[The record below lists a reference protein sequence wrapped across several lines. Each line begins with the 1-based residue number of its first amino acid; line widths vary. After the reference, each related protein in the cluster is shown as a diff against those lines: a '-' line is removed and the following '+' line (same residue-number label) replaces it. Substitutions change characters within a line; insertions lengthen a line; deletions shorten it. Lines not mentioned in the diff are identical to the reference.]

1 MEVPMTLRPALMLSC
16 ALGALSLAG
25 RVEAQAFNGDP
36 TTIAGTVSYDR
47 ATPGVETITLDSPS
61 AIIRW
66 VPNVGGNPLIFLPSG
81 RTATFVNGISNSN
94 FAVLN
99 RIQAN
104 VPIRFDGTVL
114 SRLVDAGTGTSAPGG
129 TVIFE
134 SPGGIIVGPKALFD
148 VGNLIL
154 TTLTVATDGGGN
166 FIDAS
171 GAFHFSGGAKAGV
184 IVEPGGQILANTQG
198 SYIGLIAPVIQ
209 QGGTVRVNGSVA
221 YVAAEDVEFRVNAGL
236 FDIVVG
242 AGSQFPVPL
251 VHTGATGGPASTGAG
266 DVQRIYMV
274 AVPKNTAITA
284 ILQGNVGFDPAVVA
298 GVENGAIVLSAGYS
312 VVGGEPDRFADFT
325 AGPVPGLDAS
335 FEIRGGTISSDLFG
349 YAVTNMLANGSATG
363 SLAFDQD
370 VSLFGGVWAA
380 LSAGPNQVVT
390 VGGNAFVSAA
400 HFRTIKL
407 NPIDLVGG
415 TAQIFA
421 DGGGSVDISGNAIV
435 DASAQGVVNVVTST
449 AGHGTGGTA
458 GLFADTGGSVR
469 VRGNASVLATGV
481 GGMLDLSPNRGGTG
495 QGGVALVE
503 GRNGGQV
510 QLDGALAM
518 DASGTGSRS
527 NGSANPGA
535 AGTGGDAHVAAIGGG
550 TVTVAGATAL
560 TANGTGGEVTGGA
573 IPGGTGQ
580 GGIVSLAAA
589 GTVTFAGDPVL
600 NANGFGAAGP
610 TGGTAQGGTI
620 LLAATPVPGAPVGS
634 VLTAGTVTGTASATG
649 AAAAG
654 NTPGEWHVTAG
665 AGSLV
670 DLANLTLTA
679 AVNGPPATLPFS
691 SLEALRGRIN
701 VTQTA
706 TLATPADIRVIGDGL
721 GLITGGLL
729 DIDAGG
735 DVTVTHTSRGANF
748 TIDVTD
754 LDIDG
759 ANVTVAA
766 GSATRASNRTDVAA
780 GAAMTVGGVM
790 DGREIVITS
799 ASADVLAGGSIGGA
813 TTELADIRATGNASV
828 AGTMLGR
835 NILVASNGLTVAG
848 TGIVGGAATDQ
859 TELRATGNAAIAGRV
874 LGGSILV
881 TAADINVA
889 QTGAVGDATTQL
901 TDIRATGNAS
911 VAGTILGRNILLA
924 SNALTVTGTG
934 IIGGGTTDQTELRTT
949 GTSAISGRILGRSIL
964 VTAAAVNVAAPG
976 AVGDA
981 STQQADIR
989 ATGNA
994 AIAGTVLGRTINIQG
1009 ATLTVPVGGTIGGA
1023 GTDQARLTALGNA
1036 GIAGR
1041 VLGRDIQ
1048 IASADID
1055 LTGAVGDAGT
1065 QLATLTV
1072 NPTTSAAT
1080 LGGAAQGP
1088 GYTLTNAEAG
1098 RIRADALTL
1107 NVPALAGGPA
1117 LFVRDVTFNG
1127 GGAAAGIGTLAIV
1140 TPGIARV
1147 EGNLLLAN
1155 ARAADGIS
1163 FTATQRLE
1171 VVTPAG
1177 SIRVRDAAAAPGGTM
1192 ALASN
1197 NLWVASAAVIDRLRL
1212 NPNYAGRDADL
1223 LDNGGADVPRG
1234 YVEANAVALNSGGT
1248 LFVQNSG
1255 LGLGTFATGLDFGGV
1270 TAGPGGLIVRSTGP
1284 APATVTA
1291 FGRRLNADGSFTTGY
1306 DFFFA
1311 VNFSPAPGN
1320 FTAGSTFNTCIIP
1333 TGQCAAR
1340 PPANAIPGRDP
1351 TTGPTGGSDS
1361 VQLPPGAEGDDLV
1374 DTSFATEGLIEE
1386 PVTSGGESILWGRD
1400 CDRDDDGDCDEVQP

>member
-16 ALGALSLAG
+16 ALGALSLAA
-25 RVEAQAFNGDP
+25 RAEAQAFNGNP

-47 ATPGVETITLDSPS
+47 ATPGVETISLDSSS

-66 VPNVGGNPLIFLPSG
+66 DPNVGGNPLVFLPAG

-99 RIQAN
+99 RIQTN
-104 VPIRFDGTVL
+104 VPIRFDGTVI

-154 TTLTVATDGGGN
+154 TTLTVATDAGNN
-166 FIDAS
+166 FIDAT
-171 GAFHFSGGAKAGV
+171 GALHFSGGAKAGV
-184 IVEPGGQILANTQG
+184 TIESGGQILANSQG
-198 SYIGLIAPVIQ
+198 SYVGLIAPVIQ
-209 QGGTVRVNGSVA
+209 QGGTVRVNGSIA

-236 FDIVVG
+236 FDIIVK
-242 AGSQFPVPL
+242 AGSQNPFPL
-251 VHTGATGGPASTGAG
+251 THTGATGGPASTGAG
-266 DVQRIYMV
+266 DVHRIYMV

-335 FEIRGGTISSDLFG
+335 FEVRGGTITSDLFG

-363 SLAFDQD
+363 SLAFQQD
-370 VSLFGGVWAA
+370 VSLFGGVQAA
-380 LSAGPNQVVT
+380 LSAGASQVVT
-390 VGGNAFVSAA
+390 VGGNALVSAA
-400 HFRTIKL
+400 HFRTINL
-407 NPIDLVGG
+407 NPIDLAGG

-421 DGGGSVDISGNAIV
+421 DGGGSVDIFGNAIV
-435 DASAQGVVNVVTST
+435 DASAQGVVNVLTSI

-458 GLFADTGGSVR
+458 GLFANSGGTVR
-469 VRGNASVLATGV
+469 VRGDTQLLATGT
-481 GGMLDLSPNRGGTG
+481 GGMLDLSPNRGGNG

-510 QLDGALAM
+510 QLDGILAM

-535 AGTGGDAHVAAIGGG
+535 TGTGGDAHVAALGGG
-550 TVTVAGATAL
+550 TVNVAGATAL

-573 IPGGTGQ
+573 IPGGTGR
-580 GGIVSLAAA
+580 GGTVSLAAN
-589 GTVTFAGDPVL
+589 GNVTFVGDPVL
-600 NANGFGAAGP
+600 DANGFGGVGP

-620 LLAATPVPGAPVGS
+620 LLAATPVLGAPGAS
-634 VLTAGTVTGTASATG
+634 VLSAGTITGTASAMG
-649 AAAAG
+649 AAATG
-654 NTPGEWHVTAG
+654 NTPGEWHVSAG
-665 AGSLV
+665 AGSLI
-670 DLANLTLTA
+670 DLASLILTA
-679 AVNGPPATLPFS
+679 AQNGPPAALPFS
-691 SLEALRGRIN
+691 SLEVLRGRIN

-706 TLATPADIRVIGDGL
+706 TLATPADIRVIGDGA
-721 GLITGGLL
+721 GRITGGLL

-735 DVTVTHTSRGANF
+735 DVTVSHTNRGANF

-759 ANVTVAA
+759 TNVTVAA

-799 ASADVLAGGSIGGA
+799 ASADVLAGGSVGSA
-813 TTELADIRATGNASV
+813 TTELVDIRATGNASV
-828 AGTMLGR
+828 AGTILGR

-859 TELRATGNAAIAGRV
+859 TELRAAGNATIAGRV
-874 LGGSILV
+874 LGRSILV
-881 TAADINVA
+881 TAAGIDVA

-901 TDIRATGNAS
+901 TDMRATGNAS
-911 VAGTILGRNILLA
+911 VAGTILGRSILLA

-934 IIGGGTTDQTELRTT
+934 IIGGAATDQTELRTT
-949 GTSAISGRILGRSIL
+949 GTSAISGRVLGRSIL
-964 VTAAAVNVAAPG
+964 VTAAAVNVAAGG

-981 STQQADIR
+981 TTQQADIR

-994 AIAGTVLGRTINIQG
+994 TIAGTSLGRAITIQG
-1009 ATLTVPVGGTIGGA
+1009 ATITVPVGGTVGGA
-1023 GTDQARLTALGNA
+1023 ATDQARLTALGTA

-1072 NPTTSAAT
+1072 NPTTQAAT
-1080 LGGAAQGP
+1080 LGGGAQGP

-1098 RIRADALTL
+1098 RIRADALTI
-1107 NVPALAGGPA
+1107 NVPALGTSPA

-1140 TPGIARV
+1140 TAGIARV

-1163 FTATQRLE
+1163 FTARERLE
-1171 VVTPAG
+1171 VVTPG
-1177 SIRVRDAAAAPGGTM
+1177 SVRVRDALGAPGGTM
-1192 ALASN
+1192 TLASN

-1223 LDNGGADVPRG
+1223 LDNNGTDVPRG
-1234 YVEANAVALNSGGT
+1234 YVEANAVTLNSGGT

-1255 LGLGTFATGLDFGGV
+1255 VGLGTFATGLDFAGI
-1270 TAGPGGLIVRSTGP
+1270 TAGPGGLTIRSTGP

-1311 VNFSPAPGN
+1311 VNFAPAPGN

-1340 PPANAIPGRDP
+1340 PPVNAIPGRDP